1 MDEVRRS
8 AGAAW
13 KAVGGWLVRA
23 DLVVLLAVL
32 AGATSVWAFLAI
44 ADRAAGAPP
53 GSLDERLLRGLR
65 SADDPAEPVGP
76 RWVQEA
82 ARDITALGGYTV
94 LTLLVAAV
102 LGHQLIGR
110 HYHAALLVLAATVGG
125 TLLSV
130 LLKDLYARPRPDLVP
145 HLTRVSTSSFPS
157 GHAML
162 SAVVY
167 LTLGALVARLV
178 AGWWAKVYFVGVA
191 ALLALLV
198 GASRVYLGVHYPT
211 DVAAGW
217 AAGVGWAVLCWL
229 AARYLQRR
237 GVVETEADGA
247 GPAAD

>member
-1 MDEVRRS
+1 MDGARNS

-13 KAVGGWLVRA
+13 RAVGDWLGRA
-23 DLVVLLAVL
+23 DLAVLLTVL
-32 AGATSVWAFLAI
+32 AGATCVWAFLAL
-44 ADRAAGAPP
+44 ADQVAGAPP
-53 GSLDERLLRGLR
+53 GSFDERLLRALR
-65 SADDPAEPVGP
+65 SADNPADPVGP
-76 RWVQEA
+76 HWVQEA

-94 LTLLVAAV
+94 LTLLVVAV
-102 LGHQLIGR
+102 LGHQVIGR

-125 TLLSV
+125 TLLSM
-130 LLKDLYARPRPDLVP
+130 LLKDFYDRPRPDLVP

-167 LTLGALVARLV
+167 LTLGALLARLV
-178 AGWWAKVYFVGVA
+178 AGWWAKVYFVVVA

-217 AAGVGWAVLCWL
+217 AAGVAWAVLCWL
-229 AARYLQRR
+229 AARYLQRH
-237 GVVETEADGA
+237 GMVETDAD
-247 GPAAD
+247 